1 MGETIRKKLVC
12 TRIFLK
18 TEKIYMLFQTT
29 RIRVDM
35 ASHGTCCEL
44 YFSAKQ
50 RDLNGNRSYKEPL
63 RQSPPRIS
71 PFDVWQRFLFFGG
84 LSSWP
89 CNCITNTQGEK
100 SWCSP
105 AWSIKTFSLLMT
117 RGNKLFKRSAFNLT
131 FLLSL
136 PLSFVNRTHSSHCVS
151 IIYIH
156 YLRLFRRDC
165 LFYHL
170 LLACGFNE
178 TFTLMSSSSVFM
190 FFFCFLF
197 FFLPKNRQKRSNWF
211 FFNLWEVYVLL
222 GFEQRFQT

>member
-1 MGETIRKKLVC
+1 MVETIRKRLVC
-12 TRIFLK
+12 TRIFFFK
-18 TEKIYMLFQTT
+18 Q
-29 RIRVDM
+29 
-35 ASHGTCCEL
+35 HGYVWIWPHTAPVVNCISL
-44 YFSAKQ
+44 RS
-50 RDLNGNRSYKEPL
+50 NGISNRGYKEPL
-63 RQSPPRIS
+63 GQSPARIS
-71 PFDVWQRFLFFGG
+71 PFDVWQRFLFLGG

-89 CNCITNTQGEK
+89 CITNTQGEK

-105 AWSIKTFSLLMT
+105 AWSIKTFPLLMT

-178 TFTLMSSSSVFM
+178 TFTLMSCSSDFM
-190 FFFCFLF
+190 F

-211 FFNLWEVYVLL
+211 FFNRVGGLSPARISTKVPNLK
-222 GFEQRFQT
+222 